1 MLDEPTTNYLKRLF
15 ETKLNRS
22 MRLYLETCARC
33 GLCVEACHVY
43 ASIPETKYTPVGRAE
58 VIRKLFKRYFKLQ
71 GKFAPWLGETIPF
84 DDIGI
89 DKAYEAAFSCTGCR
103 RCVGFC
109 PFGIDTQQVM
119 NIAKLLLIGVEKQPQ
134 ILAMLSDMSVAKGET
149 YLESS
154 GNYLEALEN
163 LAPEVEALAPTPE
176 GRKTIP
182 VNVQDADILYVGLS
196 GAHSIVPAAAI
207 MNAAGE
213 NWTLSYFEA
222 VNFAAWLGDAQKQGK
237 IAARIVDEATR
248 LKVKEVVIVEC
259 GTATRVMKFMTGRHP
274 FAVISIVELV
284 ARYLDEGR
292 ISVDPGKFQG
302 KLTYHDPCQL
312 ARNGGVIDE
321 PRRIIGAL
329 TKNFVE
335 LTPTREENWCC
346 GGGGGLISLGEQDFR
361 MRSGKV
367 KAEQV
372 KAAKADVI
380 CTACENCHTQ
390 LTELNEHYNLGMKVE
405 SLTNLVARSLTGFP
419 GKP

>member
-149 YLESS
+149 YIESS

-312 ARNGGVIDE
+312 ARNGGVIEE

>member
-119 NIAKLLLIGVEKQPQ
+119 NIAKLLLIGMEKQPQ

-182 VNVQDADILYVGLS
+182 VNAQGADILYVGLS

-312 ARNGGVIDE
+312 ARNGGVIEE

-405 SLTNLVARSLTGFP
+405 SLTNLVARSLAGFP